1 MGLSTPSFHG
11 GRSARIEDSE
21 PFLANEDSAIK
32 PGDGN
37 LYRGRRL
44 TYCLGILSFTLAVT
58 CLGLIIKL
66 NHQSELVCFGD
77 NPVYSPAQHVVKYK
91 NVVFASGFGGERT
104 AYQGPPSPERDALWD
119 DLYGFG
125 VSKIPMSSAA
135 KLVNKTVPIPGQP
148 EQYVVA
154 LNVFHQIHCL
164 NMLRKRLYSK
174 EDYPPDHEL
183 MGIEHLEHCYD
194 ALRQS
199 LMCSADITP
208 LPWQW
213 VEKEQQAKEVA
224 RVAHTCRDFEAV
236 RTWGKENAL
245 VHFDRKIYVPDPLRA
260 S

>member
-1 MGLSTPSFHG
+1 MGLSTPFFHG
-11 GRSARIEDSE
+11 GRSASIEDSE
-21 PFLANEDSAIK
+21 PFLANDDSAIK
-32 PGDGN
+32 PGNGN
-37 LYRGRRL
+37 LYRGGRL
-44 TYCLGILSFTLAVT
+44 TYCLGLLSFTLAIK

-66 NHQSELVCFGD
+66 NHQT
-77 NPVYSPAQHVVKYK
+77 PAQHVEKYK
-91 NVVFASGFGGERT
+91 NVVFTSGFGGERT
-104 AYQGPPSPERDALWD
+104 AYQGPPTPERDALWD

-125 VSKIPMSSAA
+125 VSQIPMSSAA
-135 KLVNKTVPIPGQP
+135 KLVNKTVPIPGHP
-148 EQYVVA
+148 GQYVVE
-154 LNVFHQIHCL
+154 LNVFHQMHYL
-164 NMLRKRLYSK
+164 NMLRKRVYSK
-174 EDYPPDHEL
+174 DDYPPDHEL

-213 VEKEQQAKEVA
+213 VGKEQQAKEVA
-224 RVAHTCRDFEAV
+224 RVVHTCRDFEAL